1 MVLQPSQALEACPRA
16 LIQKNPGQAWEASL
30 PVVTSLL
37 GTLSRAIWSGHQL
50 DGPLSE
56 GESRTDP
63 QSGHQ
68 PQRWGGS
75 RRLPWAQCCPLVT
88 GSWRG
93 WRRGIL
99 AEPGQPGLQELRA
112 TDICQQVQL
121 HLTMLSISRTPGPT
135 HPGEA
140 MVLDHWGPSQALA

>member
-1 MVLQPSQALEACPRA
+1 MAPSVRENPAQTLRVGTSHSGGEGPRGS
-16 LIQKNPGQAWEASL
+16 PGL
-30 PVVTSLL
+30 
-37 GTLSRAIWSGHQL
+37 
-50 DGPLSE
+50 
-56 GESRTDP
+56 
-63 QSGHQ
+63 
-68 PQRWGGS
+68 
-75 RRLPWAQCCPLVT
+75 CCPLVT

-140 MVLDHWGPSQALA
+140 MVLYHWGPSQALA